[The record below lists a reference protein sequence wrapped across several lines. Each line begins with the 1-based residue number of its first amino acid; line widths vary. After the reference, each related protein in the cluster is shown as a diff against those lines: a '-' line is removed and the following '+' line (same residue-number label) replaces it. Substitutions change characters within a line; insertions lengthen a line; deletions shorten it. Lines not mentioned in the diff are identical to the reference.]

1 MRGSFITY
9 MTIDIEGFRK
19 HIEEN
24 YSEFGVNK
32 VQEILRL
39 VFEISKR
46 ERIPYEDIFDAAP
59 ENGKEGSHRFMHLKQ
74 YLLQRRFPSFSKEER
89 RKHGLFKDLSIE
101 PEYRASIKK
110 SERIIPKRFFIEEAV
125 SKTALVD
132 RLRKKFKTAE
142 FASIST
148 YKDHVKNR
156 VYSLKDFNN
165 RLDEFY
171 IVQEKYDFFIE
182 CPCSNNSVPCGYN
195 TMNLGIGCGFDCAYC
210 FLQGY
215 INSPGI
221 LIQANIEDYFACFKR
236 TGKDIR
242 VGTGQFTDSLVFD
255 HITEYSPL
263 LVEFFRGYPK
273 SIFEFKT
280 KCDNVDLLFTVK
292 PSENIMVS
300 WTLNPQIIIDNV
312 EFGTNSLEERLQ
324 AAARCV
330 DYGYKV
336 GFHFDPIIVY
346 DKWKDDYE
354 CVVNRLFDLID
365 DKRIGWI
372 SLGALRM
379 TAKLKQVIENRFPQ
393 TNILDG
399 EFLIGYDE
407 KLRYSQRQRDIIYST
422 MKSFI
427 RAKSKSVHLYLC
439 MEDQGLCSACDIN
452 TGDMQKV

>member
-221 LIQANIEDYFACFKR
+221 LI
-236 TGKDIR
+236 
-242 VGTGQFTDSLVFD
+242 
-255 HITEYSPL
+255 
-263 LVEFFRGYPK
+263 
-273 SIFEFKT
+273 
-280 KCDNVDLLFTVK
+280 TVK